1 MRVCVTGAAGHLA
14 RALLPELCAASW
26 VQSVIGVDRVSPVFR
41 HSKFVPVVC
50 DVADPEALA
59 AAARADA
66 LVHLAYIV
74 LRGRASRDEMRRVNV
89 TAAQA
94 MIGAATAGRVVVL
107 SSAAVY
113 GSGEGVTEHAPIAPL
128 SGFLYAENKAEL
140 ERWIAMHAVQ
150 AAVLRPHI
158 ILGPHALPLLRQ
170 LAAMPVYPRV
180 PDPQPRLQCVHE
192 TDVARAILA
201 ALRSDASGAFNLA
214 WSEPFVWR
222 SLARSSH
229 RRTIGLPLSWLR
241 AALWLAWRVGG
252 WGGEP
257 GWLAGAAHSLTLD
270 CTRARDELGWTALHD
285 PLSSAAE
292 QRGVNAGRA
301 EPRA

>member
-1 MRVCVTGAAGHLA
+1 MHVCVTGAAGHLA
-14 RALLPELCAASW
+14 RALLPELCAAPW
-26 VQSVIGVDRVSPVFR
+26 VEGVIGLDRVPPEFR
-41 HSKFVPVVC
+41 HPKFRPVVS
-50 DVADPEALA
+50 DIADAEALA
-59 AAARADA
+59 AAGRSDA

-74 LRGRASRDEMRRVNV
+74 LRGRTSRDEMRRVNV
-89 TAAQA
+89 AAAQA
-94 MIGAATAGRVVVL
+94 IIGAAAAGRVVVL

-113 GSGEGVTEHAPIAPL
+113 GSGEGVTEQAPL
-128 SGFLYAENKAEL
+128 APLNGFLYAAHKAEL
-140 ERWIAMHAVQ
+140 ERWVAVHAVR

-201 ALRSDASGAFNLA
+201 ALRSNAAGAFNLA
-214 WSEPFVWR
+214 WPEPFVWR

-229 RRTIGLPLSWLR
+229 RRALGLPLPLLR
-241 AALWLAWRVGG
+241 VAFWLAWRVGG

-257 GWLAGAAHSLTLD
+257 GWLAGAARSLTLD
-270 CTRARDELGWTALHD
+270 CARARDELGWTALRD
-285 PLSSAAE
+285 PLDPAE
-292 QRGVNAGRA
+292 G
-301 EPRA
+301 